1 MTNHRD
7 ALSTPQNEALT
18 RWTRPIIR
26 EWDGMTGT
34 EGGSGPDVTET
45 VNYYDPNEGVSS

>member
-7 ALSTPQNEALT
+7 TLSTPQNEALT

-34 EGGSGPDVTET
+34 EGGGDPEASET
-45 VNYYDPNEGVSS
+45 VNYYPDSTGS